1 MLARFSPNYDLKD
14 LQSILSSNNGKTNEF
29 LNKFKNL
36 TNFQN
41 IIFRRY
47 GRTCLFE
54 LIKALD
60 IKKKEIIIPAYT
72 CVVVAHAIIKSG
84 NIPVFLDN
92 KKNSFHPEISDYLK
106 KITKK
111 TAMIIPTHLFGIF
124 QNFEELKKKVKK
136 INPKIFVLLDCAHS
150 FLPEKKYHKYVG
162 LDSDGVLF
170 GLNISKLI
178 NSYKGGILLL
188 NDKPLYFKMKKRI
201 SKNNELI
208 SNLLIKLEFLLVY
221 LIFKPNLYSLFYFLI
236 SNFSFFK
243 KKISYYDPNKID
255 LPDDY
260 YKQTNDFISSLGLNS
275 LNKYS
280 KRIKNRRKIA
290 LLYFKFLDKKIIKPN
305 FIKYNT
311 WSHFPILVCES
322 KRDLIKEKVLKK
334 FDIELGTTV
343 EYSIPH
349 LPCYNKNNKYDK
361 EFLQSLSTSKRILN
375 LPLNFYEIKKID
387 DRNVK
392 EISVKLCELINNEC
406 QNLKNLE

>member
-72 CVVVAHAIIKSG
+72 CVVVAHAIVKSG

-124 QNFEELKKKVKK
+124 QNFKELKKKIKK

-162 LDSDGVLF
+162 LDSDGILF
-170 GLNISKLI
+170 GLNIAKLI

-188 NDKPLYFKMKKRI
+188 NDKQLYFKMKKRI
-201 SKNNELI
+201 PKNNKLI
-208 SNLLIKLEFLLVY
+208 SNLLIKLEFIIVY
-221 LIFKPNLYSLFYFLI
+221 LIFKPSLYRFFYFLK
-236 SNFSFFK
+236 SSFGFFK
-243 KKISYYDPNKID
+243 KKIAYYDPTKIE
-255 LPDDY
+255 LPNDY
-260 YKQTNDFISSLGLNS
+260 DKQTNDFIGSLGLNS
-275 LNKYS
+275 LNKYN

-305 FIKYNT
+305 FNKFNT
-311 WSHFPILVCES
+311 WSHFPILLCES

-349 LPCYNKNNKYDK
+349 QPCYNKNNRFDK

-375 LPLNFYEIKKID
+375 MPLNFYEMYNDNNQKIKQK
-387 DRNVK
+387 VLQLSK
-392 EISVKLCELINNEC
+392 FINNEY
-406 QNLKNLE
+406 